1 MKSYKYKTEYVHG
14 YLPKIK
20 YWSYQVF
27 LATEMSP
34 LSHIEHCTN
43 KLTYFLNKQ
52 KEWEYLQEA
61 KADSDMAIMK
71 DEGLI

>member
-1 MKSYKYKTEYVHG
+1 MKEYKYKNKYVHG

-34 LSHIEHCTN
+34 LSHIEHCTK

-61 KADSDMAIMK
+61 KADSDIAIMK
-71 DEGLI
+71 DEGLM